1 MANMKNEIIKQIAL
15 NVLNIGSVGDTTV
28 ELTSELKY
36 RIAKDI
42 TINTAINSLIRG
54 VTSRELIVKSEKT
67 NDNANENDTKILEI
81 QKRINKI
88 KNKTAF
94 LNNLCKAVFFGMS
107 VHEII
112 YNEDYTINKFEE
124 IPFEIIKYRKEN
136 QSWYFIGNAGE
147 INITEN
153 QNKWLHSVYNQS
165 IKNFYGETR
174 FEAIASTFA
183 KIEKVEQKLQG
194 IIEKYGDT
202 IIVFA
207 YRPESD
213 EEEVRKTAEE
223 LKAMHG
229 KNILAMPMDEGNLK
243 DNVFFIRLS
252 DLDTEIHERLKE
264 EYEGK
269 IISNLLGG
277 NLTVSNGEGKGSY
290 ALGEIH
296 QEEKEKIEDEIAL
309 FIRDELDKIIR
320 IDAEFFGY
328 EAEKYYISLEREEK
342 ELEKLEID
350 KRKQENRNLK
360 MDEFVKLKQAGYEIE
375 ESEIKEI
382 FDYKT
387 LKKKEQRNTEMEF
400 EDKKISI
407 AERQIRIDEYIRE
420 KSEQY
425 AKEQAEKLKK

>member
-1 MANMKNEIIKQIAL
+1 M
-15 NVLNIGSVGDTTV
+15 
-28 ELTSELKY
+28 
-36 RIAKDI
+36 
-42 TINTAINSLIRG
+42 
-54 VTSRELIVKSEKT
+54 
-67 NDNANENDTKILEI
+67 
-81 QKRINKI
+81 
-88 KNKTAF
+88 
-94 LNNLCKAVFFGMS
+94 
-107 VHEII
+107 
-112 YNEDYTINKFEE
+112 
-124 IPFEIIKYRKEN
+124 
-136 QSWYFIGNAGE
+136 
-147 INITEN
+147 
-153 QNKWLHSVYNQS
+153 
-165 IKNFYGETR
+165 
-174 FEAIASTFA
+174 
-183 KIEKVEQKLQG
+183 
-194 IIEKYGDT
+194 
-202 IIVFA
+202 
-207 YRPESD
+207 
-213 EEEVRKTAEE
+213 
-223 LKAMHG
+223 
-229 KNILAMPMDEGNLK
+229 
-243 DNVFFIRLS
+243 
-252 DLDTEIHERLKE
+252 
-264 EYEGK
+264 
-269 IISNLLGG
+269 
-277 NLTVSNGEGKGSY
+277 
-290 ALGEIH
+290 GEIH

>member
-264 EYEGK
+264 EYERK

-387 LKKKEQRNTEMEF
+387 LKKIKQRNTEMEF
-400 EDKKISI
+400 EDKKLSI

-420 KSEQY
+420 KAEQY
-425 AKEQAEKLKK
+425 AKEQGEKLKK